1 MQSKMID
8 LHCHSLFSDGEL
20 LPSELV
26 RRCEVMGYMAVAI
39 TDHADA
45 SNLTHIISNLQKVAE
60 EINTSD
66 CKTKLLVGVELTH
79 VRPSQ
84 IPQLA
89 IKARGLGAQII
100 VVHGETIV
108 EPVCPD
114 TNKAALEAD
123 IDILAHPGFITLD
136 EANMAA
142 QRGIFLEIS
151 GRKGHSLTNGHVV
164 KQAKAAGAQLIID
177 SDGHAPQDFMSFDF
191 AKRVGMGAG
200 LDEKAVDKI
209 YINLVQ
215 WMVQKMGLSFFE
227 INC

>member
-1 MQSKMID
+1 MID

-89 IKARGLGAQII
+89 TKARGLGAQIV

-108 EPVCPD
+108 EPVCPG
-114 TNKAALEAD
+114 TNKAALDAD

-136 EANMAA
+136 EANKAA

-151 GRKGHSLTNGHVV
+151 GRKGHSLTNGHVI
-164 KQAKAAGAQLIID
+164 KQAKAAGAQLTID
-177 SDGHAPQDFMSFDF
+177 SDGHAPQDFMNFDF

-200 LDEKAVDKI
+200 LDEKAVDEI
-209 YINLVQ
+209 YRNLNHWIAQ
-215 WMVQKMGLSFFE
+215 RMGLNFFE
-227 INC
+227 